1 MNFSVKQVQDFHRRV
16 ERRKRMLCN
25 CTAVLQAMGEGS
37 WVKNPARSATV
48 HDPTN

>member
-16 ERRKRMLCN
+16 ERRN